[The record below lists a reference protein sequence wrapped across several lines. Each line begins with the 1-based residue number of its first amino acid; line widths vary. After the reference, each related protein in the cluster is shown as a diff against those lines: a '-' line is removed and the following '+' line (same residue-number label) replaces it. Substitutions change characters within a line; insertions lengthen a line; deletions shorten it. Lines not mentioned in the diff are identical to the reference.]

1 MKKAIISVS
10 LIITILITIAGV
22 TVSLPANNGS
32 SDNQIAVYNDRN
44 ILEFTE

>member
-1 MKKAIISVS
+1 MKKNIISAS

-22 TVSLPANNGS
+22 TVSL

>member
-22 TVSLPANNGS
+22 TVSLPASSGS